1 MSKKRSNKYKK
12 CNRHKKY
19 YNNKNNEISKTNK
32 LLTYITI
39 ILAISQ
45 IFSIIYEIT
54 SKLYTSVDKIVRQ
67 FIMYVLLELP
77 LALISIYLT
86 AISICCII
94 KIMYLKFD
102 YNREQITEKAR
113 IKVEEKQ
120 KRKKLKKHKIKTKEE
135 EMIIKCKKETIG
147 RFILTI
153 RLNIVEILTILILP
167 ITSYMTIAA
176 VVFQF
181 NFKEMQYSMYF
192 IIFMLYFIFSM
203 LVSFCISNTK
213 RNERIFFNENFF
225 IRAINYVHKLITQ
238 DDIIVFKMSYLMPIL
253 LNILLVLGINTIDNF
268 FINLENKISI
278 ESEIRDDKKIKYEL
292 MIDKLLNK
300 VGVYVTD
307 EDIEEYK
314 KEIKEKYKLED

>member
-1 MSKKRSNKYKK
+1 MSKKYSKKY
-12 CNRHKKY
+12 NRYKKY
-19 YNNKNNEISKTNK
+19 YNDKNNEISKTNK

-135 EMIIKCKKETIG
+135 EMIIKFKKETIG

-192 IIFMLYFIFSM
+192 IILIFCFINLMVILFG
-203 LVSFCISNTK
+203 ISNTK
-213 RNERIFFNENFF
+213 RNERIFFNENSF
-225 IRAINYVHKLITQ
+225 IRAINYVHKVITYK
-238 DDIIVFKMSYLMPIL
+238 DIIVLRISYLIPIL
-253 LNILLVLGINTIDNF
+253 LNIILVFEINRIDNF
-268 FINLENKISI
+268 FINLENKMYIDN
-278 ESEIRDDKKIKYEL
+278 EIRYDKEIKYD
-292 MIDKLLNK
+292 IIVDKLFNK
-300 VGVYVTD
+300 VGIYVTD